1 MSKRQDE
8 ELRRLEEALLESEDT
23 EDTED
28 LLEPDE
34 AETEPWDDDMD
45 YQVYNTDDTD
55 VDLDEYSED
64 VYRERS
70 GRGLSVLLT
79 MLCMAALSVCILLLL
94 KYLGV
99 L

>member
-23 EDTED
+23 EDTEW
-28 LLEPDE
+28 EPDE
-34 AETEPWDDDMD
+34 TETEPWDDDMD

-55 VDLDEYSED
+55 VDLDAYSED
-64 VYRERS
+64 VYQEHS

>member
-23 EDTED
+23 EDTEW
-28 LLEPDE
+28 EPDE
-34 AETEPWDDDMD
+34 AETEPWDDDID

-94 KYLGV
+94 KYLEV

>member
-1 MSKRQDE
+1 MSKQDE
-8 ELRRLEEALLESEDT
+8 ELRRLEEALLETEDT
-23 EDTED
+23 EDTEW
-28 LLEPDE
+28 EPDE

-45 YQVYNTDDTD
+45 YQAYNTDDTD
-55 VDLDEYSED
+55 VDLDAYSED

>member
-8 ELRRLEEALLESEDT
+8 ELHRLEEALLESEDT
-23 EDTED
+23 EDTEW
-28 LLEPDE
+28 EPDE
-34 AETEPWDDDMD
+34 TETEPWDDDMD

-55 VDLDEYSED
+55 VDLDAYSED
-64 VYRERS
+64 VCQEHS